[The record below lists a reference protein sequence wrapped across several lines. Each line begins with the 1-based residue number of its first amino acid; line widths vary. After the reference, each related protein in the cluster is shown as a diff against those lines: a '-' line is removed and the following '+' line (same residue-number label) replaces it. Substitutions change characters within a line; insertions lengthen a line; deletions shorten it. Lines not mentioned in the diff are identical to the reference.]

1 MRREGRWELT
11 SRRWWRAAQVALALL
26 VLGIAVRKLAVNWAE
41 LRAQSVDWTLRPLW
55 LLASVVIV
63 WAAYALLIEAWR
75 RVVVSMRQRL
85 SYGAAARICMVSN
98 LGKYIPG
105 KVWAVAGNAFLAQR
119 AGVEPHAAVAG
130 AILNQALSL
139 GSGVI
144 LVGLVGPAA
153 LRQYGGAYVGA
164 TVILGVLALLA
175 VLALTSAR
183 ALALLQRALPSSL
196 PRLVPVPLGVM
207 AGSLA
212 VNAVAWAGYG
222 VAFLALARGLTPDAN
237 LSWSQATAVFTISYL
252 VGLVALFAPG
262 GVGVRESAFTLL
274 LAPPLGLKLAVALA
288 LATRVLLTITELGAA
303 TPFLLVRKGPPR

>member
-1 MRREGRWELT
+1 MADR
-11 SRRWWRAAQVALALL
+11 RRWWRLAQVALALL
-26 VLGIAVRKLAVNWAE
+26 VVGIAIRKLAANWAE
-41 LRAQSVDWTLRPLW
+41 LREQTIAWSVRPLW
-55 LLASVVIV
+55 LVASVLIV
-63 WAAYALLIEAWR
+63 WAAYALLVEAWR

-85 SYGAAARICMVSN
+85 GYGAAARICMVSN

-105 KVWAVAGNAFLAQR
+105 KVWAVAGNAYLAQR

-144 LVGLVGPAA
+144 LVGLLSPAA
-153 LRQYGGAYVGA
+153 LRQYGSGYVLA
-164 TVILGVLALLA
+164 TVILGVLAILA
-175 VLALTSAR
+175 VLTLTSGR
-183 ALALLQRALPSSL
+183 ALRLLQRALPSSIPPL
-196 PRLVPVPLGVM
+196 APVSPGVM
-207 AGSLA
+207 LGSLA

-222 VAFLALARGLTPDAN
+222 VAFLVLARGLTPEAA
-237 LSWSQATAVFTISYL
+237 LRWSQATTVFTISYL

-288 LATRVLLTITELGAA
+288 LATRILLTVTELGAA
-303 TPFLLVRKGPPR
+303 APFLLVPKGASR

>member
-1 MRREGRWELT
+1 MLHTQPPTHKTYFIDLPLARLHVLETGQGAPLIMVPATISELENWLPPFLAALRHRT
-11 SRRWWRAAQVALALL
+11 RARMCPVYVAGLISADRKSVQSMAATPEVVKRLADD
-26 VLGIAVRKLAVNWAE
+26 I
-41 LRAQSVDWTLRPLW
+41 QWTTDL
-55 LLASVVIV
+55 
-63 WAAYALLIEAWR
+63 
-75 RVVVSMRQRL
+75 
-85 SYGAAARICMVSN
+85 
-98 LGKYIPG
+98 
-105 KVWAVAGNAFLAQR
+105 GNAFLAQR

-139 GSGVI
+139 ASGVI

-153 LRQYGGAYVGA
+153 LRQYGGAYVEA

-175 VLALTSAR
+175 VLALTSTR

-288 LATRVLLTITELGAA
+288 LASRVLLTITELGAA
-303 TPFLLVRKGPPR
+303 MPFLLVRKGPPR